1 MPDFDA
7 HFASG
12 VTLDAW
18 VDPPK
23 TESPTTGAGGAP
35 ARINPIA
42 GHPPS
47 YFRAT
52 PGATVTV
59 EAIVGDTSA
68 PLDSALD
75 GRLFTTHFAELPIW
89 PPPLITSPAGQSSRA
104 TFTPYAIGHHLVVLR
119 RDGGGAIAL
128 HFEVKPDAIAG

>member
-7 HFASG
+7 HFAGG
-12 VTLDAW
+12 VTLAAW
-18 VDPPK
+18 SDPARP
-23 TESPTTGAGGAP
+23 EGPTTGAGGAP

-42 GHPPS
+42 GHPPG
-47 YFRAT
+47 YFRASL
-52 PGATVTV
+52 GATVIV
-59 EAIVGDTSA
+59 EAIVGGASG
-68 PLDSALD
+68 PLDAALD

-89 PPPLITSPAGQSSRA
+89 PPPLITSPAGQTSRA

-128 HFEVKPDAIAG
+128 HLEVEG